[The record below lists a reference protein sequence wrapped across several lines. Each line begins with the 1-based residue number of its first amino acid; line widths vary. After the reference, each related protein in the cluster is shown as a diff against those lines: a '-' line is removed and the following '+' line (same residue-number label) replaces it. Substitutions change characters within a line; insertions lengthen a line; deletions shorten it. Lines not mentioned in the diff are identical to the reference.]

1 MLDPQECPKLQLN
14 QSPIPRNRPWGS
26 LGLCLVA
33 AVAHPA
39 SRCLPACLPDAL
51 VCTDSHETDYQIVR
65 TQRVGFCIF
74 FFQPLFL
81 RGEFFKPK
89 PLLVVIVVIAFKMF
103 C

>member
-1 MLDPQECPKLQLN
+1 MLDPQECTNLQLN

-74 FFQPLFL
+74 FPAS
-81 RGEFFKPK
+81 FFKGGG
-89 PLLVVIVVIAFKMF
+89 VF
-103 C
+103 

>member
-1 MLDPQECPKLQLN
+1 M
-14 QSPIPRNRPWGS
+14 
-26 LGLCLVA
+26 A

-74 FFQPLFL
+74 FPASFFKG
-81 RGEFFKPK
+81 GEFFKPK
-89 PLLVVIVVIAFKMF
+89 PLLVVFVVIAFKMF